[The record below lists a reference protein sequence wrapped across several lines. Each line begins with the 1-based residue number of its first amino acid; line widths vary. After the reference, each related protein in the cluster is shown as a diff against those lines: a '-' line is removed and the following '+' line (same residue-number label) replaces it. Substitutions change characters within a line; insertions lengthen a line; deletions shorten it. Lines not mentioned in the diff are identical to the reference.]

1 MELDFALHDMWYA
14 ARDVVFAD
22 DLQSF
27 GATLE
32 DLQQMADLVF
42 TITKV
47 FNLRIATHK
56 LKSFHHRGGTTLF

>member
-1 MELDFALHDMWYA
+1 MWYA

-47 FNLRIATHK
+47 FNL
-56 LKSFHHRGGTTLF
+56 